1 MTMGEW
7 WLNRY
12 VYTVLIR
19 GETHENNLVTR
30 KGNKA
35 ESRGQ
40 PPYALRQN
48 ICLSPRLHSFS
59 PPFITNYRIIKT

>member
-1 MTMGEW
+1 MAMGELR
-7 WLNRY
+7 LNRY

-19 GETHENNLVTR
+19 GETYENNLVTR

-40 PPYALRQN
+40 PP
-48 ICLSPRLHSFS
+48 
-59 PPFITNYRIIKT
+59 

>member
-1 MTMGEW
+1 MAMGELR
-7 WLNRY
+7 LNRY

-40 PPYALRQN
+40 PP
-48 ICLSPRLHSFS
+48 
-59 PPFITNYRIIKT
+59 

>member
-1 MTMGEW
+1 MAMGEW

-19 GETHENNLVTR
+19 GETHENNSVTR

-35 ESRGQ
+35 VTG
-40 PPYALRQN
+40 PTP
-48 ICLSPRLHSFS
+48 LSFKTKHLFISSFTLLLA
-59 PPFITNYRIIKT
+59 PFITNYRIIKT